1 MGRPSKKP
9 KSEIVTCSFIMD
21 RQLYYRYK
29 SILDK
34 RLESVKSNLV
44 KHMMD
49 VIEED
54 ELKQAE
60 KRQRLAEL
68 GIDVDKVDD

>member
-1 MGRPSKKP
+1 MNKP
-9 KSEIVTCSFIMD
+9 DKNPKPETVTCSFVMD
-21 RQLYYRYK
+21 RKLYYRYK
-29 SILDK
+29 SVLDK

-60 KRQRLAEL
+60 KYRRLAKL
-68 GIDVDKVDD
+68 GIDVDEVDF

>member
-1 MGRPSKKP
+1 MDRSDKKP
-9 KSEIVTCSFIMD
+9 KSEVTCSFIMD

-29 SILDK
+29 SVLDK

-44 KHMMD
+44 KHMMN

-68 GIDVDKVDD
+68 GINIDKVDD